1 MAIAPGCND
10 GPNELLFKI
19 LVGVNEISEG
29 SGGGGGGDAIATGGY
44 TPGKLVSAAG
54 TNATVIKAA
63 PGTLGLLTASNVNA
77 APRYVKVYNSAA
89 PVVGVTIPVF
99 TFLIPGNANGT
110 GTNIPIATAKG
121 VNFDAGISFAL
132 TTGVADADT
141 GAVAAG
147 EIAVNY
153 AYA

>member
-1 MAIAPGCND
+1 MPVIPGCND
-10 GPNELLFKI
+10 GPNELLRGI
-19 LVGVNEISEG
+19 LIGVNEIVDG

-89 PVVGVTIPVF
+89 PVVGVTVPVF
-99 TFLIPGNANGT
+99 TFLIPGNAAGT

-121 VNFDAGISFAL
+121 VNFDVGISFAL

-147 EIAVNY
+147 EIVVNY
-153 AYA
+153 AFI